1 MGLLIT
7 FMSIWIFTFIFAR
20 LFSLFG
26 GSWSLFAKTYWQNDI
41 VICFGQSFLIT
52 LLLEM
57 M

>member
-7 FMSIWIFTFIFAR
+7 FMSIWIFTFMFAR

-26 GSWSLFAKTYWQNDI
+26 GRWSLFAKTYWQNDI
-41 VICFGQSFLIT
+41 VICFGQSLLIT